1 MSTSENICRQILQEI
16 FLELSLFLRSPKRP
30 PVTVNLL
37 PGRRESGN
45 NSSGGFPRIYRPCV
59 IEPSPLNTAIDPN
72 IGLMKANSSSMGIT
86 TSVDI
91 YACTSTS
98 CKYTLPLYVS
108 CSFHLDGLISILW
121 PISKNIPTF
130 FVRKHNLVLTIF
142 CRGNCHNSPP
152 INFRM
157 SFILS
162 VQNLCLPLFPF
173 FL

>member
-1 MSTSENICRQILQEI
+1 MKIYVDKFCKKFS
-16 FLELSLFLRSPKRP
+16 LELSLFLRSPKRP

-45 NSSGGFPRIYRPCV
+45 NSSRGFPRIYRPCV

-130 FVRKHNLVLTIF
+130 FCSEAQPRFNYILQRK
-142 CRGNCHNSPP
+142 
-152 INFRM
+152 
-157 SFILS
+157 LS
-162 VQNLCLPLFPF
+162 
-173 FL
+173 

>member
-1 MSTSENICRQILQEI
+1 M
-16 FLELSLFLRSPKRP
+16 SLFLRSPKRP

-98 CKYTLPLYVS
+98 CKYTLPLCTYHVV
-108 CSFHLDGLISILW
+108 SILIDLFLFYG
-121 PISKNIPTF
+121 PSRRTF
-130 FVRKHNLVLTIF
+130 QLFFARKHNLVLTIF